1 MIYMALNMSKKELDQ
16 LAALKKKQRAVIK
29 KRAEFKKQIIENKEL
44 VLRILKEDEEQGRHF
59 VG

>member
-1 MIYMALNMSKKELDQ
+1 MALNMSKKELDQ